1 MGAFASL
8 WHIHKWRTELPAQWR
23 HVNLVP
29 RHPPIERVASDIRRL
44 RAALASLPPGTSYV
58 RSIGLYRA
66 YDDTLAVACDELEI
80 PTRLAELPE
89 GRQRELERLRVE
101 YLLGE
106 CGLRI

>member
-1 MGAFASL
+1 MSAIGSL
-8 WHIHKWRTELPAQWR
+8 WHIHKWRSELPAQWR

-29 RHPPIERVASDIRRL
+29 KHPPIERVSSDLRRL

-58 RSIGLYRA
+58 RAIGLYRA
-66 YDDTLAVACDELEI
+66 YDDTLSVAC
-80 PTRLAELPE
+80 AELDITTMLTELPD

-106 CGLRI
+106 AGLRL